1 MLKASF
7 YRGSGAEVNLMH
19 GAICPRKVLEEK
31 DEFGVICIVSSFQ
44 FRSIMR
50 KKQVLLKFCAQYL
63 SPQFPNWNTE
73 NEMSTDF
80 VVVVCV
86 IVGRQLF
93 TGKNINRLFTFRP
106 KMNYTIHIHWIVGGI
121 IQIIQTHWNT
131 FLPYLDISLTS
142 DLNDPDN
149 DLSA

>member
-50 KKQVLLKFCAQYL
+50 KKQILCPVSFSSVSKLEHRK
-63 SPQFPNWNTE
+63 
-73 NEMSTDF
+73 
-80 VVVVCV
+80 
-86 IVGRQLF
+86 
-93 TGKNINRLFTFRP
+93 
-106 KMNYTIHIHWIVGGI
+106 
-121 IQIIQTHWNT
+121 
-131 FLPYLDISLTS
+131 
-142 DLNDPDN
+142 
-149 DLSA
+149 